1 MHVLGTEAPS
11 TGTPG
16 RYIRYIFNRVILE
29 VPSVRAAAVS
39 ALAKLAARVASLRPQ
54 IMVLLD
60 RCQLDDD
67 DEVRDR
73 ATMYVKILAKQMAM
87 DSVAETGVA
96 ANNNEMGLITDGLP
110 EGVSV
115 RGLEDAIVAYQM
127 LPVTKAPIT
136 LETLPIVLGTPE
148 HEQTTDDNDADAII
162 EDMDND
168 EDDMQDGGVGSVQA
182 SMASD
187 NYAAELYQIP
197 ELQDVGKLIKTI
209 GPIALSEDE
218 SEYNVQCLKHIFPNG
233 TMVLQF
239 NVVNTIDS
247 QLLREC
253 KIELEFEEPDAWDVT
268 ATVPA
273 PQVTFQTPGKTYVRC
288 QANPDLGLEC
298 YQASKLMLF
307 VCVLFGVDVWCRC
320 LVLMVF
326 KKIQKILGG
335 KILIPHAVFFFSP
348 LLSFVFQKV
357 Q

>member
-1 MHVLGTEAPS
+1 MPLIDCEFPQLSKQVLHVLGTEAPS

-54 IMVLLD
+54 ILTLLD

-73 ATMYVKILAKQMAM
+73 ATMYVNIISKQMKI
-87 DSVAETGVA
+87 DSASDTGVA
-96 ANNNEMGLITDGLP
+96 TNNSEMGLITDGLP

-127 LPVTKAPIT
+127 LPASSAPIT

-162 EDMDND
+162 EDMND
-168 EDDMQDGGVGSVQA
+168 GEDEMQDSGVGTVQA

-197 ELQDVGKLIKTI
+197 ELQDVGKLLKTV
-209 GPIALSEDE
+209 GPVALSEEE

-239 NVVNTIDS
+239 NIVNTIDS

-253 KIELEFEEPDAWDVT
+253 KVELEFEDPDAWEVT
-268 ATVPA
+268 ATVSA
-273 PQVTFQTPGKTYVRC
+273 PLITFQAPGKSYVRC
-288 QANPDLGLEC
+288 QANQELGLEC
-298 YQASKLMLF
+298 YQASKT
-307 VCVLFGVDVWCRC
+307 
-320 LVLMVF
+320 
-326 KKIQKILGG
+326 
-335 KILIPHAVFFFSP
+335 PPPPPFFINYID
-348 LLSFVFQKV
+348 
-357 Q
+357 